1 MSRDGNQW
9 FSFPHRTSLAGG
21 RAQNLQRLGREKT
34 LKKVGGRIQPDLIS
48 PRFDGN
54 TIQL

>member
-54 TIQL
+54 TNQH